1 MFSCI
6 ASLVSSCLN
15 SAPVISDD
23 ESSSSTSADPLLWCR
38 DLERHSCGEVSFAV
52 VQAND
57 IIEDHSQVEIGTG
70 ALFVGVYDGHGGSE
84 ASSFIKEHLFH
95 HLMSESF
102 EFLWMFLVS
111 KTEWNSVCFLDAF
124 LLAFSSI
131 CYFSFESLNFFFFFF
146 FTLHIANVGDSRAV
160 IASTGRC
167 NKIKAE
173 QLSIEHNASR
183 QDIREELRAL
193 HPQDPH
199 IVVVNRG
206 SWRVKGIIQVSRSI
220 GDAYLKNPQ
229 SYMDSSSPPFPLTES
244 LTQPVLTAEP
254 SLSSRVLQPRDK
266 FLIFA
271 SDGLWEHLTNQQ
283 AVEIVHRNPRNGIA
297 RKLVKAALKV
307 AAHKRNVE
315 YKELLKIEKGIRR
328 PYHDD
333 ITVIVVF
340 IDHDL
345 LEHIVNEPEFHWLH

>member
-95 HLMSESF
+95 HLMSIAEDNGTITSEILRNAVSATEDDFMAHVDTSF
-102 EFLWMFLVS
+102 ITNPLIAKVGS
-111 KTEWNSVCFLDAF
+111 CC
-124 LLAFSSI
+124 LAGVI
-131 CYFSFESLNFFFFFF
+131 WKG
-146 FTLHIANVGDSRAV
+146 TLHIANVGDSRAV

-206 SWRVKGIIQVSRSI
+206 SWRVKGIIQVLFYNFTFRKCLLVVYV
-220 GDAYLKNPQ
+220 A
-229 SYMDSSSPPFPLTES
+229 
-244 LTQPVLTAEP
+244 
-254 SLSSRVLQPRDK
+254 
-266 FLIFA
+266 FA
-271 SDGLWEHLTNQQ
+271 SF
-283 AVEIVHRNPRNGIA
+283 
-297 RKLVKAALKV
+297 KK
-307 AAHKRNVE
+307 
-315 YKELLKIEKGIRR
+315 
-328 PYHDD
+328 
-333 ITVIVVF
+333 
-340 IDHDL
+340 
-345 LEHIVNEPEFHWLH
+345 

>member
-131 CYFSFESLNFFFFFF
+131 CIAEDNGTITSEILRNAVSATEDDFMAHVDTSFITNPLIAKVGSCCLAGVIWKG
-146 FTLHIANVGDSRAV
+146 TLHIANVGDSRAV

-206 SWRVKGIIQVSRSI
+206 SWRVKGIIQ
-220 GDAYLKNPQ
+220 
-229 SYMDSSSPPFPLTES
+229 
-244 LTQPVLTAEP
+244 
-254 SLSSRVLQPRDK
+254 
-266 FLIFA
+266 
-271 SDGLWEHLTNQQ
+271 
-283 AVEIVHRNPRNGIA
+283 
-297 RKLVKAALKV
+297 
-307 AAHKRNVE
+307 
-315 YKELLKIEKGIRR
+315 
-328 PYHDD
+328 
-333 ITVIVVF
+333 
-340 IDHDL
+340 
-345 LEHIVNEPEFHWLH
+345 

>member
-1 MFSCI
+1 
-6 ASLVSSCLN
+6 
-15 SAPVISDD
+15 
-23 ESSSSTSADPLLWCR
+23 
-38 DLERHSCGEVSFAV
+38 
-52 VQAND
+52 
-57 IIEDHSQVEIGTG
+57 
-70 ALFVGVYDGHGGSE
+70 
-84 ASSFIKEHLFH
+84 
-95 HLMSESF
+95 
-102 EFLWMFLVS
+102 
-111 KTEWNSVCFLDAF
+111 
-124 LLAFSSI
+124 
-131 CYFSFESLNFFFFFF
+131 
-146 FTLHIANVGDSRAV
+146 
-160 IASTGRC
+160 
-167 NKIKAE
+167 
-173 QLSIEHNASR
+173 
-183 QDIREELRAL
+183 
-193 HPQDPH
+193 
-199 IVVVNRG
+199 
-206 SWRVKGIIQVSRSI
+206 
-220 GDAYLKNPQ
+220 
-229 SYMDSSSPPFPLTES
+229 SPPFPLTES